1 LWSRESLSDAAGAL
15 GTLLTVWGVRAAAYW
30 FGFTP
35 SGISPEIDHRIVG
48 FGMSLSVVAG
58 VLSTLLPAVRT
69 TRTDQYAALRD
80 RSGGAFRTR
89 TSRAPGA
96 LLTAQIAS
104 GLILLTGAGLLTS
117 DFLKRRYLD
126 LGFDPR
132 NMYEVSLLGPSDLQ
146 RDVWR
151 NTLLA
156 LRARAARVPGVAST
170 ALEHR
175 SAVGP
180 AIVRPEDG
188 TDLIAPEQHTPAVAA
203 VDPTYFETFGMSLIE
218 GRAFTDGDT
227 RGNRLVAVVNATVAA
242 NFWPG
247 ASPLGRQLFV
257 GDSIGTGEWLIVIG
271 VADDVERGEFVDRHF
286 PMVYRPFEQAPLY
299 HSGGRLYV
307 RVAASEGVL
316 PVLQR
321 AVREVLGYPASPFE
335 SVEEG
340 IAQRLLQARF
350 NALALNA
357 FAAFA
362 VLLAAMGIYGSVAY
376 AVSRRTREIGIRVAL
391 GAERGNVLVLVARN
405 AVLTAVAGVV
415 LGLTGSVMI
424 THLFRALVSA
434 TSVTS
439 PWIFGG
445 SASLIV
451 AVSVLA
457 AYLPAR
463 RAIRVQPVIALRSE

>member
-1 LWSRESLSDAAGAL
+1 
-15 GTLLTVWGVRAAAYW
+15 
-30 FGFTP
+30 
-35 SGISPEIDHRIVG
+35 
-48 FGMSLSVVAG
+48 VA
-58 VLSTLLPAVRT
+58 
-69 TRTDQYAALRD
+69 
-80 RSGGAFRTR
+80 
-89 TSRAPGA
+89 
-96 LLTAQIAS
+96 
-104 GLILLTGAGLLTS
+104 
-117 DFLKRRYLD
+117 
-126 LGFDPR
+126 
-132 NMYEVSLLGPSDLQ
+132 N
-146 RDVWR
+146 
-151 NTLLA
+151 
-156 LRARAARVPGVAST
+156 T

-180 AIVRPEDG
+180 AIVRPEG
-188 TDLIAPEQHTPAVAA
+188 ASNLIAPEQHTPAVAA

-218 GRAFTDGDT
+218 GRAFTVADT
-227 RGNRLVAVVNATVAA
+227 RGTRQVAVVNATVAA

-257 GDSIGTGEWLIVIG
+257 GDSIGTGEWLTVIG

-299 HSGGRLYV
+299 HSGGFLYV
-307 RVAASEGVL
+307 RVAVAGEGVL

-335 SVEEG
+335 SVEKG
-340 IAQRLLQARF
+340 LAQRLLQARF

-362 VLLAAMGIYGSVAY
+362 LLLAAMGIYGSVAY
-376 AVSRRTREIGIRVAL
+376 AVSQRTREIGIRIAL
-391 GAERGNVLVLVARN
+391 GAERRNVLVLVARK

-415 LGLTGSVMI
+415 LGLTGSVML
-424 THLFRALVSA
+424 TGLFRALVSA

-439 PWIFGG
+439 PWIFGA

-451 AVSVLA
+451 AVSLLA

-463 RAIRVQPVIALRSE
+463 RAIRVHPVIALRSE